1 MLFKKRGS
9 EMRWVTWR
17 AIMSARPYPLALL
30 RLRVH
35 LPLRLFEFPHPQP
48 NTSEQR
54 RLNSSF
60 MKVFEV

>member
-1 MLFKKRGS
+1 
-9 EMRWVTWR
+9 MRWVTWR